1 LNNSSGKAHGC
12 FPNEGKAVW
21 PAPKLIL
28 PSTGFGHFSSDP
40 ELGYLECKN
49 QGYPNLHQVASSII
63 IGENQKMFIWKGQG
77 VVLPDC
83 F

>member
-1 LNNSSGKAHGC
+1 LFSFREKAGY
-12 FPNEGKAVW
+12 PT
-21 PAPKLIL
+21 PKLI
-28 PSTGFGHFSSDP
+28 PPATGFCHLSPDP

-63 IGENQKMFIWKGQG
+63 IGEIKKMFLLKGHR
-77 VVLPDC
+77 VVLPDG